1 MILLEAGDTV
11 PPPTSTGHLWGHPWG
26 GRGAYHGAVPPPVAS
41 QEIRLQEK
49 IRSYLSEE
57 QPGTP
62 LLVIDLDVVAAR
74 YDRLQAVLPDAE
86 VFYAVKANPAP
97 EIVRLL
103 AARGARFDVASTGE
117 IDLCLECGADPA
129 TFSYGNTIKK
139 RADIA
144 YAFERGVRLFAFDSE
159 QELEKL
165 AEAAPGAEVFC
176 RILTSNE
183 GADWPLSRKFGC
195 DLDMAVDLLVAA
207 NKMQLRPV
215 GVSFHVGSQQRNP
228 AQWDPPLAQVAW
240 LFDELREK
248 DIELSLINL
257 GGGFPATYRHSVP
270 PIGAYGEAIRKSLG
284 RHFSAAGPNLR
295 IIAEPGR
302 YLVADAGVIATEV
315 VLVARKAYTDD
326 IRWVFVDIG
335 RFGGLA
341 ETEDEAITYS
351 ITTPH
356 DGGPTGPVAIAGPTC
371 DSFDIMYET
380 TEYHLPL
387 ALTEGDVVHIQSAG
401 AYTSSYSSVG
411 FNGFPPLK
419 VICI

>member
-1 MILLEAGDTV
+1 M
-11 PPPTSTGHLWGHPWG
+11 
-26 GRGAYHGAVPPPVAS
+26 
-41 QEIRLQEK
+41 QEK

-57 QPGTP
+57 QPETP
-62 LLVIDLDVVAAR
+62 VLVVDLDVVATR
-74 YDRLQAVLPDAE
+74 YDRLQAVLPDAD

-97 EIVRLL
+97 EVVRLL
-103 AARGARFDVASTGE
+103 AERGARFDVASTGE

-139 RADIA
+139 RSDIA

-195 DLDMAVDLLVAA
+195 DLDMATDLLVAA
-207 NKMQLRPV
+207 KKLQLRPV

-257 GGGFPATYRHSVP
+257 GGGFPATYRHAVP

-284 RHFSAAGPNLR
+284 RHFHSRGRDLR
-295 IIAEPGR
+295 VIAEPGR

-315 VLVARKAYTDD
+315 VLVARKGYTEET
-326 IRWVFVDIG
+326 RWVFIDVG

-341 ETEDEAITYS
+341 ETEDEAITYP

-356 DGGPTGPVAIAGPTC
+356 DGGPTGPVVIAGPTC
-371 DSFDIMYET
+371 DSIDIMYEQ

-387 ALTEGDVVHIQSAG
+387 ALAEGDVVHIHAAG
-401 AYTSSYSSVG
+401 AYTSSYASVG
-411 FNGFPPLK
+411 FNGFPPLR
-419 VICI
+419 VVCI